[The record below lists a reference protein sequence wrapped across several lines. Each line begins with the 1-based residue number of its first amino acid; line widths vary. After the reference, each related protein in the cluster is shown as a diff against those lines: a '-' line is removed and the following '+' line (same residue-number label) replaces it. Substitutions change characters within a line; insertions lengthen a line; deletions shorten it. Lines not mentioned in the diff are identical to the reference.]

1 MNRFKLVTLTARQ
14 PSLTSGNPARRG
26 RDDMP
31 SRIAVVALAVPLIFL
46 GVMLANPG
54 MDHSWYSNS
63 FHFWVV
69 SAASL
74 LAAFAC
80 LLLIIS
86 ARTMRETRI
95 MFLALSFFT
104 LGMLFSVHGL
114 ATPGVLF
121 DEPYASLGRSPWLA
135 TLGAGVFATLSVLY
149 FQSMERGHAN
159 QAAAGHLPRQS
170 GARCLLLHDEHAF
183 ARLAERF
190 PLRRRSGSSTH

>member
-1 MNRFKLVTLTARQ
+1 
-14 PSLTSGNPARRG
+14 
-26 RDDMP
+26 MP

-149 FQSMERGHAN
+149 FQSMERGTRIKLP
-159 QAAAGHLPRQS
+159 QAIFLVSLALVAFYFMMSMLSPDWLS
-170 GARCLLLHDEHAF
+170 GF
-183 ARLAERF
+183 
-190 PLRRRSGSSTH
+190 LRRRSGSSTH